1 MHRVSLSVTCVLVVF
16 GFLLAVPA
24 AAAQPVAASVC
35 QTSLPVNI
43 AAGMLE
49 QHMILLLER
58 SETFRQQC
66 RRIAASPYVRV
77 RFELGMRIEGGGRAE
92 TVINRYQAGAVV
104 AIVTVRF
111 AQDYF
116 ELIPHE
122 IEHVIEQMDGV
133 RLAEELVA
141 RRAWLASSGSY
152 ETRRAAAMG
161 TKVRGELNALTVEP
175 VQHDGLKAPAPRN
188 PFD

>member
-1 MHRVSLSVTCVLVVF
+1 MHRVSLPVTCVLVVF

-66 RRIAASPYVRV
+66 RRIAASPSVRV

-122 IEHVIEQMDGV
+122 LEHVIEQMEGV
-133 RLAEELVA
+133 RLTEELVA
-141 RRAWLASSGSY
+141 RRAWLAPSGSY
-152 ETRRAAAMG
+152 ETRRASAMG
-161 TKVRGELNALTVEP
+161 TKVRRELNALTVEP
-175 VQHDGLKAPAPRN
+175 IHQDWLKAPALRN

>member
-1 MHRVSLSVTCVLVVF
+1 MHRVSLSVTSVLVVF

-49 QHMILLLER
+49 QHTIQLLEH
-58 SETFRQQC
+58 SETFRAQC
-66 RRIAASPYVRV
+66 RRIAAAPSVRV
-77 RFELGMRIEGGGRAE
+77 RFELGKTSESGSRAQA
-92 TVINRYQAGAVV
+92 VINRYEAGAVV
-104 AIVTVRF
+104 AFVTVRF
-111 AQDYF
+111 AEDYF

-122 IEHVIEQMDGV
+122 LEHVIEQMDGV
-133 RLAEELVA
+133 RLTEELVA
-141 RRAWLASSGSY
+141 RRAWLAPSGNY
-152 ETRRAAAMG
+152 ETRRASTIG
-161 TKVRGELNALTVEP
+161 IKVRRELNALTVEP
-175 VQHDGLKAPAPRN
+175 VQHDGLKAPAPRH

>member
-16 GFLLAVPA
+16 GSLFAVPA
-24 AAAQPVAASVC
+24 ATAQPVAASVC

-122 IEHVIEQMDGV
+122 LEHVIEQMDGV
-133 RLAEELVA
+133 RLPEELVA
-141 RRAWLASSGSY
+141 RRAWIAQGGSY
-152 ETRRAAAMG
+152 ETRRASEMG
-161 TKVRGELNALTVEP
+161 TKVRQELNALTVEP
-175 VQHDGLKAPAPRN
+175 IHQDWLKAPAPRN